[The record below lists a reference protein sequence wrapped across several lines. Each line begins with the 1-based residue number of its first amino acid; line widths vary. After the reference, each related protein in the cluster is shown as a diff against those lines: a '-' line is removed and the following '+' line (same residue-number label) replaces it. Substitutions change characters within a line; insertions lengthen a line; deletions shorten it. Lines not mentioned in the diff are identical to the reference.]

1 MEKFTK
7 YVLVVMLSLISFTAF
22 PQDTTA
28 IKKRP
33 KIGLVLSG
41 GGDLYNYNSSN
52 WLGAGVRYSIDTKA
66 GPLNFDISTSNISPS
81 VNLYFSFGYYF

>member
-41 GGDLYNYNSSN
+41 GGATSTITTRQIGWVRELDTRSIQRPDLLTLILAHRTYPQ
-52 WLGAGVRYSIDTKA
+52 A
-66 GPLNFDISTSNISPS
+66 
-81 VNLYFSFGYYF
+81 